1 MPLFVA
7 SPNGLP
13 NAAHAVPSLAN
24 ATSVPGSL
32 TEVAPV
38 GRTRVQVTP
47 LSAEHQIPDGIVVLV
62 RPRTPAKRILFLP
75 DARFTAKAP
84 MDGPPRML
92 DKGAPPVR

>member
-7 SPNGLP
+7 SPNGFP
-13 NAAHAVPSLAN
+13 KATQAVPSLAN

-32 TEVAPV
+32 TELAPV
-38 GRTRVQVTP
+38 GKTRDQVTP
-47 LSAEHQIPDGIVVLV
+47 LSAEHQIPDGIVELV

-75 DARFTAKAP
+75 DARFTARAP
-84 MDGPPRML
+84 MAGPPRML

>member
-7 SPNGLP
+7 SPNGFP
-13 NAAHAVPSLAN
+13 KAAPAVPSLAN

-75 DARFTAKAP
+75 DARFTAMAH
-84 MDGPPRML
+84 MDWSPRLMIISAQL
-92 DKGAPPVR
+92 IR

>member
-7 SPNGLP
+7 SPNGFP
-13 NAAHAVPSLAN
+13 NATQAVPSLAN

-32 TEVAPV
+32 MELAPV
-38 GRTRVQVTP
+38 GRTRVHVTP

-62 RPRTPAKRILFLP
+62 RPRTPANRIFCLP
-75 DARFTAKAP
+75 AARFTASAP
-84 MDGPPRML
+84 MAGPPRKL